1 MRAQQPSVDGSGRA
15 STVPV
20 AVSACAARRARAR
33 ASPPAAPPPGWST
46 SVDLVLTNGKRM
58 VKALPMALP
67 GASQGCRTLGYDRG
81 GDKAPQTRSNGC
93 REIVF
98 GQDAPLWSE
107 PFNRSRT
114 VMAAVRVAHP
124 PAPRRLPRELSYHRP
139 TTPIDRTGHPPAL
152 VWHDHVAT
160 RRPKAHNCARTE
172 IKRKYW
178 TVYVLHVPRFEPQVG
193 LDASYCRAVCV
204 VQGVPIGLM

>member
-1 MRAQQPSVDGSGRA
+1 MVWTIRSCAIFI
-15 STVPV
+15 
-20 AVSACAARRARAR
+20 SA
-33 ASPPAAPPPGWST
+33 PEG
-46 SVDLVLTNGKRM
+46 VDLVLTNGKRM

-98 GQDAPLWSE
+98 GHDAPLWSE

-124 PAPRRLPRELSYHRP
+124 PAPRRHPRELSYHP
-139 TTPIDRTGHPPAL
+139 QHP
-152 VWHDHVAT
+152 
-160 RRPKAHNCARTE
+160 
-172 IKRKYW
+172 
-178 TVYVLHVPRFEPQVG
+178 
-193 LDASYCRAVCV
+193 
-204 VQGVPIGLM
+204 

>member
-1 MRAQQPSVDGSGRA
+1 MCVCVIERV
-15 STVPV
+15 
-20 AVSACAARRARAR
+20 CAACGRVRPHPRDRIISVHISYTTFDTNCNSVALRLKSQKTNARG
-33 ASPPAAPPPGWST
+33 PPCIFTFSVLIFFVCTLAGPRTPDDTSHHTAPRS

-98 GQDAPLWSE
+98 GHDAPLWSE

-124 PAPRRLPRELSYHRP
+124 PAPRRLPRELSYHP
-139 TTPIDRTGHPPAL
+139 QHP
-152 VWHDHVAT
+152 
-160 RRPKAHNCARTE
+160 
-172 IKRKYW
+172 
-178 TVYVLHVPRFEPQVG
+178 
-193 LDASYCRAVCV
+193 
-204 VQGVPIGLM
+204 

>member
-1 MRAQQPSVDGSGRA
+1 MERTTIVRGLYNDFQVRDPIAQDP
-15 STVPV
+15 
-20 AVSACAARRARAR
+20 
-33 ASPPAAPPPGWST
+33 

-98 GQDAPLWSE
+98 GHDAPLWSE

-124 PAPRRLPRELSYHRP
+124 PAPRRHPRELSYHP
-139 TTPIDRTGHPPAL
+139 QHP
-152 VWHDHVAT
+152 
-160 RRPKAHNCARTE
+160 
-172 IKRKYW
+172 
-178 TVYVLHVPRFEPQVG
+178 
-193 LDASYCRAVCV
+193 
-204 VQGVPIGLM
+204 

>member
-1 MRAQQPSVDGSGRA
+1 MGTFSGKSHKKTPFSTTWEGQSGSFEGVCASIWCPMGGSWLQSRVRYPRRAAQQAGATQGGRRGRPIYCLLLFMPLMGGTIRVFLRSVRGS
-15 STVPV
+15 V
-20 AVSACAARRARAR
+20 
-33 ASPPAAPPPGWST
+33 

-98 GQDAPLWSE
+98 GHDAPLWSE

-124 PAPRRLPRELSYHRP
+124 PAPRRHPRELSYHP
-139 TTPIDRTGHPPAL
+139 QHP
-152 VWHDHVAT
+152 
-160 RRPKAHNCARTE
+160 
-172 IKRKYW
+172 
-178 TVYVLHVPRFEPQVG
+178 
-193 LDASYCRAVCV
+193 
-204 VQGVPIGLM
+204 

>member
-1 MRAQQPSVDGSGRA
+1 MTCVTYAVTYIRYMRGGTCCHLSEALRLGLYCEWALLSRLVGSTEYVGPTTQYLSSPSVS
-15 STVPV
+15 
-20 AVSACAARRARAR
+20 
-33 ASPPAAPPPGWST
+33 

-98 GQDAPLWSE
+98 GHDAPLWSE

-124 PAPRRLPRELSYHRP
+124 PAPRRHPRELSYHP
-139 TTPIDRTGHPPAL
+139 QHP
-152 VWHDHVAT
+152 
-160 RRPKAHNCARTE
+160 
-172 IKRKYW
+172 
-178 TVYVLHVPRFEPQVG
+178 
-193 LDASYCRAVCV
+193 
-204 VQGVPIGLM
+204 

>member
-1 MRAQQPSVDGSGRA
+1 MDNLHASGAAGFTGCNVDNPGFTGRA
-15 STVPV
+15 HRTLAQREDRSHVNITCTPPALQASLDVDV
-20 AVSACAARRARAR
+20 DNLR
-33 ASPPAAPPPGWST
+33 ASGATGF
-46 SVDLVLTNGKRM
+46 SVDLFLTNGKRM

-98 GQDAPLWSE
+98 GHDAPLWSE

-124 PAPRRLPRELSYHRP
+124 PAPRRHPRELSYHP
-139 TTPIDRTGHPPAL
+139 QHP
-152 VWHDHVAT
+152 
-160 RRPKAHNCARTE
+160 
-172 IKRKYW
+172 
-178 TVYVLHVPRFEPQVG
+178 
-193 LDASYCRAVCV
+193 
-204 VQGVPIGLM
+204 

>member
-1 MRAQQPSVDGSGRA
+1 MFLGRNERWGVITLTPFNLYVFSLTQRN
-15 STVPV
+15 STTH
-20 AVSACAARRARAR
+20 S
-33 ASPPAAPPPGWST
+33 SNSDST
-46 SVDLVLTNGKRM
+46 SRTFPQFIQISVDLFLTNGKRM

-98 GQDAPLWSE
+98 GHDAPLWSE

-124 PAPRRLPRELSYHRP
+124 PAPRRHPRELSYHP
-139 TTPIDRTGHPPAL
+139 QHP
-152 VWHDHVAT
+152 
-160 RRPKAHNCARTE
+160 
-172 IKRKYW
+172 
-178 TVYVLHVPRFEPQVG
+178 
-193 LDASYCRAVCV
+193 
-204 VQGVPIGLM
+204 

>member
-1 MRAQQPSVDGSGRA
+1 MSPDSKT
-15 STVPV
+15 STSDFIKEHVEGCLKAIDIGDIQ
-20 AVSACAARRARAR
+20 AVSMVQIKEEY
-33 ASPPAAPPPGWST
+33 T

-98 GQDAPLWSE
+98 GHDAPLWSE

-124 PAPRRLPRELSYHRP
+124 PAPRWLARELFYHP
-139 TTPIDRTGHPPAL
+139 QHP
-152 VWHDHVAT
+152 
-160 RRPKAHNCARTE
+160 
-172 IKRKYW
+172 
-178 TVYVLHVPRFEPQVG
+178 
-193 LDASYCRAVCV
+193 
-204 VQGVPIGLM
+204 